1 MSDPAL
7 ERIRVL
13 FHQLDHLPPRSPA
26 YAQLVTEI
34 RAAVDAR
41 ALIVGDEMEIVAAPS
56 NELCSDRPN
65 ATRRIHRTRRPTTPF
80 DPPSY
85 AGRLRM
91 AKANLPW

>member
-1 MSDPAL
+1 MSADPAL
-7 ERIRVL
+7 DRIRVL

-41 ALIVGDEMEIVAAPS
+41 ALIVGDEMVLVSAHAPPD
-56 NELCSDRPN
+56 EDVRTP
-65 ATRRIHRTRRPTTPF
+65 RRLHRTRAPTTPF